1 MQCAGNRRVELQRLA
16 PIPGEL
22 IWDTEA
28 VGNAEWSGWRLRD
41 VLTAAG
47 VTADDGD
54 LHAAFEGLDV
64 VEAHRQGFGGSIPL
78 RKALHGDVLL
88 ADTMNGAPLP
98 PAHGYPLRVVVP
110 GYIGARSVKWLARI
124 IVQEMPSANYYQAH
138 AYKLFAGD
146 VTPETV
152 DWAAG
157 MMLGELNVNAIIA
170 QIEPGAGGIIAR
182 GIAIAGER
190 QVERVEV
197 SADGMHWL
205 QAELLD
211 PPSRYGW
218 RRWQARIALEPGD
231 HEIMARAWD
240 SAAATQPERLE
251 SVWNF
256 KGYMNNAWHRVKV
269 TVAG

>member
-1 MQCAGNRRVELQRLA
+1 
-16 PIPGEL
+16 
-22 IWDTEA
+22 
-28 VGNAEWSGWRLRD
+28 
-41 VLTAAG
+41 
-47 VTADDGD
+47 
-54 LHAAFEGLDV
+54 
-64 VEAHRQGFGGSIPL
+64 
-78 RKALHGDVLL
+78 
-88 ADTMNGAPLP
+88 
-98 PAHGYPLRVVVP
+98 
-110 GYIGARSVKWLARI
+110 
-124 IVQEMPSANYYQAH
+124 
-138 AYKLFAGD
+138 YKLFTAD

-170 QIEPGAGGIIAR
+170 QIVPGAGGIIVR
-182 GIAIAGER
+182 GIAVAGER

-197 SADGMHWL
+197 SADGTHWL

-218 RRWQARIALEPGD
+218 RRWQARIALEPGEY
-231 HEIMARAWD
+231 EIMARAWD

-269 TVAG
+269 AVTG